1 MKYESNKIVGN
12 INKILLIKENFN
24 ILNIIGISREGDISD
39 KYFGVTAIS
48 SITTPETFLK
58 VKTDEDAIFDEYI
71 ETFWVKAIT
80 SSRSNSIP
88 ELI

>member
-12 INKILLIKENFN
+12 IITILLIKENFK

-58 VKTDEDAIFDEYI
+58 VKTDEEAIFDEYI
-71 ETFWVKAIT
+71 ETF
-80 SSRSNSIP
+80 
-88 ELI
+88 

>member
-12 INKILLIKENFN
+12 IITILLIKKNFK

-39 KYFGVTAIS
+39 KYFGVTVIS

-58 VKTDEDAIFDEYI
+58 VKTDEEAIFDEYI
-71 ETFWVKAIT
+71 ETF
-80 SSRSNSIP
+80 
-88 ELI
+88 